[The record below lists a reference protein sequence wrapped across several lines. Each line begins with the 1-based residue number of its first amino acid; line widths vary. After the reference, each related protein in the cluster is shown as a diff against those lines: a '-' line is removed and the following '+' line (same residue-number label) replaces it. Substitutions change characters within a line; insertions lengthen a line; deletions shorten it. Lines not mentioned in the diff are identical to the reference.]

1 MIRHFSKNGNKKNLA
16 TLREK
21 IIANVAKHS
30 RYPRDL
36 YDACVRGSAL
46 TRPEFRQLLNEMR
59 DDGDIRI
66 KTNNRVLLPK
76 PPPEAPKPKPPP
88 EAPTPPREI
97 ENSTDTL
104 LIHCLVNRSRTLK
117 YPKQKKSLDKRY
129 YYAHHNYK
137 ITQIPL
143 GSVCEETLLKGFHIV
158 PGSFEWLDK
167 QSQKRD
173 GDIIERKT
181 RILDSECVSETKSTD
196 RTGKMKE
203 GETTTERIIKDG
215 DAWTA
220 QQVFFIEFDD
230 TTEST
235 PAEFIAAH
243 PFLQQNAWLVTESLR
258 SRYDDPDDEKCH
270 GQLRLRIVLC
280 MPRAVKTI
288 DEREWVYDALVNA
301 LPGCDKGSAN
311 SITNGGLGKVG
322 AEHVKIGK
330 IVDMDWFKTAIA
342 TGQQK
347 KVAEAAESARLAEQR
362 KRKHAERV
370 AMGFTEREGELP
382 VEAVAKAD
390 PSHFLESLGLS
401 LKSESGKYQRWG
413 RTEKQGDIA
422 LSVWLSDSGNWQICV
437 FANSIPTPPS
447 VSGAMSFARFY
458 SYYEFGIDIEG
469 LQPDTP
475 QWKDLNAQLASD
487 SYGTW
492 LSDDEFNAKHA
503 ATEKRTYTAPKRL
516 DIDAIAQE
524 AYKDTL
530 CTPKSNEA
538 LLQDALNA
546 FLQHLEA
553 GTLDTFHIFL
563 FKYPTG
569 IGKSR
574 GGLTIARKFSKK
586 VLSLLFEHDIA
597 KEQTET
603 AKMLGF
609 NAYRFRGRGYN
620 FKKSKLGSIPLEM
633 REQNE
638 TLFRDNDV
646 MCPVYDKLE
655 PYQNKRLNPYMLC
668 FRCPLI
674 DACKTDGY
682 WSQFPELLHADYLAV
697 CLQDLLFNPDFW
709 TLLDTFLTG
718 SIPFS
723 TPETDE
729 EAAIAMM
736 LGLQDTDT
744 QDSFEPFDFAMIDDY
759 TTAGLYSEARYSL
772 EEIANLKNAW
782 AGTPTGDVLKQIH
795 EAIVLLYHDSTQ
807 RAVDILTKLFD
818 SLDDDTREA
827 VNTNLTKHAD
837 RDEHGAVIPTAPWTA
852 LKKGIASLDTL
863 TPVWHSK
870 DWTLLHQLETLIN
883 HCKNTTQAPMF
894 IDDDG
899 NITLSIPP
907 QVHPTLKAV
916 LLMSATPDIENTQ
929 NGFIGQDV
937 TFSVSEGKPSHWAKG
952 VKGFQY
958 VNARWTTQSIFE
970 YQKDDTGK
978 TVYDDNGKPIIVGL
992 RPKAVEI
999 LQKLTELA
1007 RADSRKCLFIGYKEF
1022 VEGEIAE
1029 LPVVKALHEAFDAVT
1044 HYDIAPGKNFEGYK
1058 IFVTFGYPK
1067 IDWDTIKR
1075 EARKQY
1081 AHDPEP
1087 LNFDY
1092 TTTNEQGEVYT
1103 STHGRFTDPR
1113 VEKIRQQL
1121 TTEKL
1126 QQGNGRGRH
1135 TRWEDTFTLAF
1146 TAEPIPGFT
1155 ELATPFVDDDWRNT
1169 QSFDLDAV
1177 IEVRRQAEQ
1186 HAAALTA
1193 DNTIEDFQR
1202 VYGCGREKAR
1212 KLWHEA
1218 GGKAHKDD
1226 TDAEIARRVLEM
1238 KAQNIGERKIGTEL
1252 GISYGKV
1259 RAILNKNENKNE
1271 VH

>member
-1 MIRHFSKNGNKKNLA
+1 MKVARFASHLTSSSQDYELSTILREIREGKTSVISSPAAVTDAGGNSLRHATEYAQRLLSAGNKPA
-16 TLREK
+16 F
-21 IIANVAKHS
+21 
-30 RYPRDL
+30 D
-36 YDACVRGSAL
+36 
-46 TRPEFRQLLNEMR
+46 
-59 DDGDIRI
+59 
-66 KTNNRVLLPK
+66 
-76 PPPEAPKPKPPP
+76 
-88 EAPTPPREI
+88 EI
-97 ENSTDTL
+97 
-104 LIHCLVNRSRTLK
+104 
-117 YPKQKKSLDKRY
+117 KKSLPGVCFQGVSSEGTREIDTLSGLVICEYDNVDDVY
-129 YYAHHNYK
+129 YWLSVIRKNPYVRAAFVSMSGKGLKVIGVTSTIPTPETYHLAWYAFSTYF
-137 ITQIPL
+137 
-143 GSVCEETLLKGFHIV
+143 EEI
-158 PGSFEWLDK
+158 
-167 QSQKRD
+167 
-173 GDIIERKT
+173 GD
-181 RILDSECVSETKSTD
+181 V
-196 RTGKMKE
+196 
-203 GETTTERIIKDG
+203 
-215 DAWTA
+215 
-220 QQVFFIEFDD
+220 DD
-230 TTEST
+230 TGARVNQMNVVAYADRFYEN
-235 PAEFIAAH
+235 I
-243 PFLQQNAWLVTESLR
+243 
-258 SRYDDPDDEKCH
+258 
-270 GQLRLRIVLC
+270 
-280 MPRAVKTI
+280 
-288 DEREWVYDALVNA
+288 NA
-301 LPGCDKGSAN
+301 LPLEWNDVDDADFQDAFPMLQSEVESVAIGSLPA
-311 SITNGGLGKVG
+311 KYR
-322 AEHVKIGK
+322 
-330 IVDMDWFKTAIA
+330 DAIA
-342 TGQQK
+342 EMEWKPNGWGMTQLPCMFTEHEFDGWGL
-347 KVAEAAESARLAEQR
+347 RTN
-362 KRKHAERV
+362 
-370 AMGFTEREGELP
+370 AMGVLRN
-382 VEAVAKAD
+382 AKND
-390 PSHFLESLGLS
+390 YTFHC
-401 LKSESGKYQRWG
+401 LKCSESKRFRSQRP
-413 RTEKQGDIA
+413 RPK
-422 LSVWLSDSGNWQICV
+422 
-437 FANSIPTPPS
+437 
-447 VSGAMSFARFY
+447 
-458 SYYEFGIDIEG
+458 
-469 LQPDTP
+469 
-475 QWKDLNAQLASD
+475 
-487 SYGTW
+487 
-492 LSDDEFNAKHA
+492 
-503 ATEKRTYTAPKRL
+503 KRL
-516 DIDAIAQE
+516 EIDAIAQE

-530 CTPKSNEA
+530 STPKSNEA

-553 GTLDTFHIFL
+553 DTLDTFHIFL
-563 FKYPTG
+563 FKFATG
-569 IGKSR
+569 AGKSR

-620 FKKSKLGSIPLEM
+620 FEKSELGTLPLEM

-655 PYQNKRLNPYMLC
+655 PYQKKRLNPYMLC
-668 FRCPLI
+668 FRCPLL
-674 DACKTDGY
+674 DACKTEGY

-736 LGLQDTDT
+736 LGLQDNDT
-744 QDSFEPFDFAMIDDY
+744 QDSFQPFDFAMIDDY
-759 TTAGLYSEARYSL
+759 TTARLYCEAHYTL
-772 EEIANLKNAW
+772 EEISNLKKAW
-782 AGTPTGDVLKQIH
+782 AGTPTGDVLNQVF
-795 EAIVLLYHDSTQ
+795 EAILLLYDPEGTQ
-807 RAVDILTKLFD
+807 RSVDILTNLFD
-818 SLDDDTREA
+818 SLDDKTKEA

-837 RDEHGAVIPTAPWTA
+837 RDADGNVVPTAPWTA
-852 LKKGIASLDTL
+852 LRKGITSLATL

-883 HCKNTTQAPMF
+883 HCENTTQAPMF

-970 YQKDDTGK
+970 FQKDDTGK
-978 TVYDDNGKPIIVGL
+978 TVYDDEGSPVIVGL

-1007 RADSRKCLFIGYKEF
+1007 RADSRKCLFISYKEF

-1029 LPVVKALHEAFDAVT
+1029 LPVVKQLHEAFETVT

-1067 IDWDTIKR
+1067 VDWDTIKR

-1087 LNFDY
+1087 QNFDY
-1092 TTTNEQGEVYT
+1092 ATTTEQGEVYS

-1135 TRWEDTFTLAF
+1135 TRWEDTITINFS
-1146 TAEPIPGFT
+1146 AEPVPGFT

-1259 RAILNKNENKNE
+1259 RSILNKNENKNE

>member
-1 MIRHFSKNGNKKNLA
+1 MIRHFQKNSNKKNHLS
-16 TLREK
+16 LREK
-21 IIANVAKHS
+21 IIALVEK
-30 RYPRDL
+30 YPRYRHDL
-36 YDACVRGSAL
+36 HNACVRDCHLSHSD
-46 TRPEFRQLLNEMR
+46 FKQLLDEMER
-59 DDGDIRI
+59 DGDIRI
-66 KTNNRVLLPK
+66 NTNNLVQLPK
-76 PPPEAPKPKPPP
+76 PPETKTPPTEKETHTSKLPKP
-88 EAPTPPREI
+88 TLEI
-97 ENSTDTL
+97 LVN
-104 LIHCLVNRSRTLK
+104 CLVNRSRTLK
-117 YPKQKKSLDKRY
+117 NPKQKKSLN
-129 YYAHHNYK
+129 YAHSNY
-137 ITQIPL
+137 TAEQIPL
-143 GSVCEETLLKGFHIV
+143 DRVCEETLLKGFHFV
-158 PGSFEWLDK
+158 PGEFRQTSEIRTAENWV
-167 QSQKRD
+167 SQQ
-173 GDIIERKT
+173 
-181 RILDSECVSETKSTD
+181 L
-196 RTGKMKE
+196 
-203 GETTTERIIKDG
+203 
-215 DAWTA
+215 
-220 QQVFFIEFDD
+220 FLIEFDD
-230 TTEST
+230 MTEST
-235 PAEFIAAH
+235 PAEFIAAR

-258 SRYDDPDDEKCH
+258 SRYDDPDDEKCN

-280 MPRAVKTI
+280 MPRPVKTR
-288 DEREWVYDALVNA
+288 DERKWVYEALENA
-301 LPGCDKGSAN
+301 LPGCDTGSAN
-311 SITNGGLGKVG
+311 SIPNGGLGRLD
-322 AEHVKIGK
+322 APHVKIGK
-330 IVDMDWFKTAIA
+330 IVDTRWFNAAIEA
-342 TGQQK
+342 GKQDAAAK
-347 KVAEAAESARLAEQR
+347 AAETARLKKER
-362 KRKHAERV
+362 EHKHAERV

-382 VEAVAKAD
+382 LEAVAKAD
-390 PSHFLESLGLS
+390 PSFFLESLGLS
-401 LKSESGKYQRWG
+401 LKSERGQYQHWG
-413 RTEKQGDIA
+413 RTEKRGDTA
-422 LSVWLSDSGNWQICV
+422 LSVWLSDSGNWQIRV
-437 FANSIPTPPS
+437 FANSIPTPPA
-447 VSGAMSFARFY
+447 VSGAMPLARFY
-458 SYYEFGIDIEG
+458 CYHELNTDIEG
-469 LQPDTP
+469 LQPDST
-475 QWKDLNAQLASD
+475 QWKDLNAQLASRN
-487 SYGTW
+487 YGTW

-503 ATEKRTYTAPKRL
+503 EGEPRTYTAPKRL

-553 GTLDTFHIFL
+553 DTLDTFHIFL
-563 FKYPTG
+563 FKFATG
-569 IGKSR
+569 AGKSR

-586 VLSLLFEHDIA
+586 VLSLLFNHDLA

-603 AKMLGF
+603 AKSFGF

-655 PYQNKRLNPYMLC
+655 PYQNKRLNPYTLC

-723 TPETDE
+723 TPETEE

-736 LGLQDTDT
+736 LGLQDNDT
-744 QDSFEPFDFAMIDDY
+744 QDIFQPFDFAMIDDY
-759 TTAGLYSEARYSL
+759 TPAALYSEAHYTL
-772 EEIANLKNAW
+772 EEISNLTKAW
-782 AGTPTGDVLKQIH
+782 QGTPTGDVLKQVF
-795 EAIVLLYHDSTQ
+795 EAIVMLYHPDGTQ
-807 RAVDILTKLFD
+807 KSVDILTNLFA
-818 SLDDDTREA
+818 SLDDEMKEA
-827 VNTNLTKHAD
+827 VNTNLTRHAD
-837 RDEHGAVIPTAPWTA
+837 RNENGQVLPTAPWTA

-883 HCKNTTQAPMF
+883 HCENTTQAPMF

-899 NITLSIPP
+899 TITLSIPP
-907 QVHPTLKAV
+907 QVHPKIKAV
-916 LLMSATPDIENTQ
+916 LLMSATADIASTQ
-929 NGFIGQDV
+929 NAFIGQDV
-937 TFSVSEGKPSHWAKG
+937 TFSVSEGKPSHWVKG

-958 VNARWTTQSIFE
+958 VGARWTTQSIFE
-970 YQKDDTGK
+970 FQKDDNGK
-978 TVYDDNGKPIIVGL
+978 TVYDDGSPIIVGL
-992 RPKAVEI
+992 RPKAVEMI
-999 LQKLTELA
+999 QKLTELA
-1007 RADSRKCLFIGYKEF
+1007 RNDSRKCVFISYKEF

-1029 LPVVKALHEAFDAVT
+1029 LEVVKQLHEAFDTVT
-1044 HYDIAPGKNFEGYK
+1044 HYDIAPGMNFEGYK

-1067 IDWDTIKR
+1067 VKWSVIKR

-1081 AHDPEP
+1081 AHEPER

-1092 TTTNEQGEVYT
+1092 TTTTQQGEVYS
-1103 STHGRFTDPR
+1103 STHGRYTDPR
-1113 VEKIRQQL
+1113 VENIRQQL
-1121 TTEKL
+1121 TTQKL
-1126 QQGNGRGRH
+1126 HQGNGRARH
-1135 TRWEDTFTLAF
+1135 TRWEDTITINFS
-1146 TAEPIPGFT
+1146 AEPVPGFT
-1155 ELATPFVDDDWRNT
+1155 ELATAFTDIDWSNT

-1193 DNTIEDFQR
+1193 ENTIEDFQR

-1212 KLWHEA
+1212 QLWHEA

-1238 KAQNIGERKIGTEL
+1238 KAQNIGERKIGSEL

-1259 RAILNKNENKNE
+1259 RSILNKNG